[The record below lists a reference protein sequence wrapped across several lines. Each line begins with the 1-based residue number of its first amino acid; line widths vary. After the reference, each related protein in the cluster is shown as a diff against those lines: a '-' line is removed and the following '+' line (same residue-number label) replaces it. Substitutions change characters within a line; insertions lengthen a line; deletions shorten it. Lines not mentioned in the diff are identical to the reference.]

1 MQLSYG
7 QTLTAALLGMIYG
20 ISRNQVVKSM
30 SNNSFNKNKWTVTVT
45 AADIETKTT
54 ITLPSGLTKTY
65 TTNTAGAT
73 KTTTELATAL
83 GVLLNA
89 DTAITPYVVITTSTN
104 TVIVEMKTTGQ
115 SFAMVAAANSTVA
128 ETTAATTTV
137 SIPFGRGVCYDGANK
152 CKVMASGGSFAG
164 VALRD
169 IGQINAGTSSSNVYD
184 AGKTVSVLQKG
195 EVWVTA
201 MEAVVAGETAYCS
214 HASGSEGQ
222 FRNDNTNALA
232 TGGTFTSSA
241 GIGELVRVLL

>member
-7 QTLTAALLGMIYG
+7 QSLTAALLGMVYG

-30 SNNSFNKNKWTVTVT
+30 SNNSFNKNKYTVTVT

-65 TTNTAGAT
+65 TTNTAAAT

-83 GVLLNA
+83 AVLMNA

-104 TVIVEMKTTGQ
+104 TVIVEMKTSGQ

-128 ETTAATTTV
+128 ETTAATSTV

-169 IGQINAGTSSSNVYD
+169 IGQINNNTTNVYD
-184 AGKTVSVLQKG
+184 SGKTVSVLQKG

-241 GIGELVRVLL
+241 GIGELVRVLI

>member
-7 QTLTAALLGMIYG
+7 QSLTAALLGMIYG
-20 ISRNQVVKSM
+20 IARNQVVKSM

-65 TTNTAGAT
+65 TTNTAAAS

-89 DTAITPYVVITTSTN
+89 DSAITPYVVITTSTN
-104 TVIVEMKTTGQ
+104 TVIVEMKTSGQ

-128 ETTAATTTV
+128 ETTAATSTV

-169 IGQINAGTSSSNVYD
+169 IGQINNSTTNVYD
-184 AGKTVSVLQKG
+184 SGKTVSVLQKG